1 MQPEEID
8 RRILDTGFWILDAGF
23 WILDF
28 EICDL
33 EFGHPEH

>member
-8 RRILDTGFWILDAGF
+8 RRILDAGF

-33 EFGHPEH
+33 EFGHPKH